1 MSKKPELRLSA
12 DAGSVSAHCWRQ
24 HTASICVDDSK
35 WGADTLQSN
44 IKIKDFALQSLQP
57 LLADG
62 YSIDGTVNAD
72 IKFKRNSDGLQQQ
85 LKWRQSRTL
94 LSFSD
99 DVETVETVID
109 AVHID
114 LLSDQKQTDF
124 AFKLTGE
131 QGLHLVASATVSGPL
146 APESALKATA
156 KGVLPSI
163 ELLRPLAQRVVHPG
177 QLQGE
182 LVIDLD
188 VNGTLEHPLFVG
200 GATLSDG
207 TLELLDAGITYRD
220 ININASSR
228 GKDKLQLTGDLRS
241 GVGSANI
248 QGEVQV
254 TEKSGLVADISIK
267 GQNLATVRAA
277 DLSVDVSPDIKLH
290 IGKDVFDISGSILIP
305 HAIAKIRDIPKNTV
319 PRSEDVVVHTPDR
332 GVEKQESSIVTG
344 DVEVLLGDDVRFS
357 GFGLTSRLEG
367 GFRLT
372 QKRGGYLHSGGTI
385 RVRDGF
391 LNGYGKELRV
401 DRGELTFTGPLDDP
415 LINIQVSRE
424 SIYESRQYTIG
435 LRLTGSAQNVKT
447 ETFSRPAMSEQDVLS
462 FLLIDR
468 PSSSESD
475 ASGAAIA
482 LGLQQLIPGDNG
494 VLGLDEVSFETNE
507 ANQATMVA
515 GKRLSDKVYVRY
527 VFGASGQPGEFRIRY
542 SLGKGFSLESSTGYR
557 QSLDLI
563 YLIER

>member
-1 MSKKPELRLSA
+1 LSKKPELRLSA